1 MTTPSVSESSF
12 SSDDTVTDES
22 GLETSAMSLE
32 EAFSG
37 SILSLVTADDNKRL
51 SSSDIVE
58 VSEHEGLLY
67 QTRGYYR
74 DSSGRSSLHLQLCL
88 SCFSEEALETIRDSN
103 CILPVPLTNK
113 STTNGDD
120 DDKTDTPTTNH
131 SGESNNASSHTS
143 LEEGHPDKMASLR
156 LEVESDPDQDD
167 GSHTWCVL
175 AVEGVTISKTSVEGC
190 SIRFHVEVT
199 VRAPSTAAA
208 ATAGT
213 DDSTLSI
220 LRSQLQMRAILSR
233 PQHHRS
239 VPSAPVDPL
248 AAGLLALELGE
259 STVLMDSTPSREN
272 GRLTKEYYGTSLT
285 SLPAVRLNMELTQA
299 VLVTVSEVG
308 GARAAAGATLVSLTI
323 QHPNTHDETLTITN
337 IALHSGQSRLAPSTT
352 TTATSNN
359 ASGASNSNV
368 TIAAGTNEMTSTG
381 ASSFSSS
388 ISNVDGKRSMQGG
401 QLSVIDMSRSVRW
414 GYAPGTAP
422 TLPLVLKPHEAFATV
437 IVVDAGDNLESR
449 AFASP
454 VAVTALVGGSPTKQD
469 DESKKKMVLTAA
481 DARWTTARVAVE
493 PADAFR
499 IDLSLRESQCKVGA
513 PLVVQLKVLNLSHQ
527 TRDLMLLMAKDEDNN
542 KTGGVNMLTTRNRK
556 SPLKKKSNTTNN
568 DTQKEE
574 HCGVNTAVV
583 SEVNG
588 YTFGV
593 WGLSGDD
600 DGTIRHNRDH
610 ELLAVDAA
618 LLLGQVKGQQFIEA
632 ELRFVPLREGTL
644 DVPNLRLYD
653 KIAGNWYNC
662 IHMLK
667 IVVAAKDK

>member
-1 MTTPSVSESSF
+1 
-12 SSDDTVTDES
+12 
-22 GLETSAMSLE
+22 MS
-32 EAFSG
+32 
-37 SILSLVTADDNKRL
+37 
-51 SSSDIVE
+51 
-58 VSEHEGLLY
+58 
-67 QTRGYYR
+67 
-74 DSSGRSSLHLQLCL
+74 
-88 SCFSEEALETIRDSN
+88 
-103 CILPVPLTNK
+103 
-113 STTNGDD
+113 
-120 DDKTDTPTTNH
+120 
-131 SGESNNASSHTS
+131 
-143 LEEGHPDKMASLR
+143 SLR

-167 GSHTWCVL
+167 GSPTWCVL
-175 AVEGVTISKTSVEGC
+175 AVEGVTISKTSVEGR
-190 SIRFHVEVT
+190 SIRFDVEVT
-199 VRAPSTAAA
+199 VRAPSTAP
-208 ATAGT
+208 GT

-233 PQHHRS
+233 PQHHQS
-239 VPSAPVDPL
+239 VLSAPVDPL
-248 AAGLLALELGE
+248 AAGLLALELGG
-259 STVLMDSTPSREN
+259 STVLMDSTPSLSEEHQEN
-272 GRLTKEYYGTSLT
+272 GRLTKQYYGTSLT
-285 SLPAVRLNMELTQA
+285 SLPAVHLNIELTQA
-299 VLVTVSEVG
+299 VLVTVTEVG

-337 IALHSGQSRLAPSTT
+337 IAFHSGQSRLAPSTT
-352 TTATSNN
+352 TATGNN
-359 ASGASNSNV
+359 ASASNSHAM
-368 TIAAGTNEMTSTG
+368 IADGTKEMTSTG

-388 ISNVDGKRSMQGG
+388 ISHADGKRSMQGG

-454 VAVTALVGGSPTKQD
+454 VAVTALVGTKQD
-469 DESKKKMVLTAA
+469 DESKKKMVLIAA

-527 TRDLMLLMAKDEDNN
+527 TRDLMLLMAKDDDNN

-556 SPLKKKSNTTNN
+556 SPLKKSLNTNS
-568 DTQKEE
+568 DKQEEE

-667 IVVAAKDK
+667 IVAAAKG